1 MPVRIYTTNAGTDL
15 SDAAS
20 ALLADL
26 IARHGRAVLLAP
38 TFAELD
44 LCRHDAAEAGI
55 SLGIDYKTPT
65 SWLRSLWE
73 LLGDGRGFVDNLQ
86 RQMLFSDMV
95 TRLDDADLQPLSRSQ
110 GTVRMLARMAR
121 DVLPGVAGTGAER
134 CRGDNCQPEPKSDAA
149 ARVFELLRAY
159 AGGLDRRDMVEP
171 CEAADIMAGAL
182 ADSLLACTRAVCVRG
197 ITSFTHGLL
206 ELLSAVAN
214 YGGLVVVLFFCLL
227 LVLPRHLMPAVC
239 CLRLRRWRR
248 TPSRLMPLAGPPL
261 SLPLLRSPAPMPVPM
276 LMRTPS
282 ISW

>member
-1 MPVRIYTTNAGTDL
+1 MPVRIYTTNAGADL
-15 SDAAS
+15 SDAEA

-44 LCRHDAAEAGI
+44 LCRHDAAEAGV

-95 TRLDDADLQPLSRSQ
+95 ARLDDADLQPLSRSQ

-134 CRGDNCQPEPKSDAA
+134 CCDNVCKPKPRSDAE
-149 ARVFELLRAY
+149 ARVFELCAP
-159 AGGLDRRDMVEP
+159 M
-171 CEAADIMAGAL
+171 
-182 ADSLLACTRAVCVRG
+182 RAVWTVEIWSSPARRLTLWPALWPTTCRGAPAPFACAASRHLRIACSSCCPPWQTTGRGCRAACPRASGDARGACRG
-197 ITSFTHGLL
+197 I
-206 ELLSAVAN
+206 
-214 YGGLVVVLFFCLL
+214 
-227 LVLPRHLMPAVC
+227 
-239 CLRLRRWRR
+239 
-248 TPSRLMPLAGPPL
+248 
-261 SLPLLRSPAPMPVPM
+261 
-276 LMRTPS
+276 
-282 ISW
+282 

>member
-15 SDAAS
+15 SDAES

-26 IARHGRAVLLAP
+26 IDCHGRAVLLAP

-44 LCRHDAAEAGI
+44 LCRHDAAEAGV

-134 CRGDNCQPEPKSDAA
+134 CRGNNCQPEPKSDAE

-171 CEAADIMAGAL
+171 CEAADIMPVPWPITWPGVHPRRIRARYHVVYARS
-182 ADSLLACTRAVCVRG
+182 ARAAVCRG
-197 ITSFTHGLL
+197 EQWGR
-206 ELLSAVAN
+206 
-214 YGGLVVVLFFCLL
+214 G
-227 LVLPRHLMPAVC
+227 
-239 CLRLRRWRR
+239 RRAAC
-248 TPSRLMPLAGPPL
+248 P
-261 SLPLLRSPAPMPVPM
+261 
-276 LMRTPS
+276 
-282 ISW
+282 